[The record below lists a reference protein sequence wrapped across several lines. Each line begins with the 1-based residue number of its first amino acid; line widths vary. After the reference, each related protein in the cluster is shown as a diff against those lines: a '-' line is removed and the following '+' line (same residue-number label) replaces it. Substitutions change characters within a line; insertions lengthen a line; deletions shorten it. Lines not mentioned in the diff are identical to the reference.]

1 MTVHSSDRPFRA
13 AGCPFFYGW
22 AILVLA
28 AVGILMSAPG
38 QTHGV
43 APFTDALIDAL
54 GLTRVQL
61 STAYMC
67 GTIGSSLLLTS
78 VGKLYDRL
86 GARVVAASACVTL
99 GLVLLTL
106 SRCDVI
112 ARSLAGTLSFVSPAT
127 VAFAVIAF
135 CFFLLRFSGQG
146 VLTMASRNM
155 MMKWFEARR
164 GLVTGL
170 TGMVMAPCFS
180 ATPIVMNWLVEV
192 VGWREA
198 WVAMGLVIGLGYAS
212 VVLVFYRDNPEAC
225 GLRPD
230 GPLARRPGAPGA
242 PVPSVRQYTLAEARR
257 TYSFWV
263 FSLSIAIFGLF
274 VTGLSF
280 HVASIF
286 ETGGMTREQGF
297 AIFLPG
303 AMVALGLRPI
313 VGWLCD
319 RIPLKYL
326 LQVMLAGVAVASL
339 GLLLPDL
346 SRSTWLLILGN
357 GLCGATVG
365 SLGAVTWPSFYGRE
379 HMGAI
384 AGLSMSITVFAS
396 AVGPWV
402 FSTSRALSGSYR
414 TSALLCLVAT
424 GVLLAASLRAD
435 SPRDRAA
442 GPL

>member
-1 MTVHSSDRPFRA
+1 
-13 AGCPFFYGW
+13 
-22 AILVLA
+22 
-28 AVGILMSAPG
+28 MSAPG

-67 GTIGSSLLLTS
+67 GTIGSSLLLTP
-78 VGKLYDRL
+78 VGKLYDRV
-86 GARVVAASACVTL
+86 GARVVATAACVTL

-112 ARSLAGTLSFVSPAT
+112 ADALAGVLDFLPPAT

-135 CFFLLRFSGQG
+135 NFFLLRFSGQG

-155 MMKWFEARR
+155 MMKWFDTRR

-180 ATPIVMNWLVEV
+180 ATPILMNRLVEH

-212 VVLVFYRDNPEAC
+212 VALVLYRDSPESC
-225 GLRPD
+225 GLCPD
-230 GPLARRPGAPGA
+230 GPLARSQDAQGTPTR
-242 PVPSVRQYTLAEARR
+242 SVRQYTLAEARR

-303 AMVALGLRPI
+303 ALVALVLRPF

-326 LQVMLAGVAVASL
+326 LQVMLAGVALASL
-339 GLLLPDL
+339 GLLPADL
-346 SRSTWLLILGN
+346 SRNTWLLILGN

-379 HMGAI
+379 HMGAV

-414 TSALLCLVAT
+414 PSALLSLMIA
-424 GVLLAASLRAD
+424 GALMLASLRAD
-435 SPRDRAA
+435 NPQDPAPA
-442 GPL
+442 DA